1 MKTTFNLSKSTLR
14 TLGRRLSKDNCLESS
29 VYTPLFAA
37 GCFIQKM
44 MKFIALIV
52 PLIMLYSIAQA
63 ETIKLPLQNFTSA
76 HELEM
81 RCLSGG
87 QKISIPIPERWQ
99 VNKAVLSLRYTVSN
113 NMLSDISQMVVKV
126 NDELI
131 TQLKL
136 DSQAPGVVSEIQ
148 IPAERLKTGYNSL
161 TFQVAQHYM
170 RNQCEQP
177 CAPDL
182 WTNISVADSSLQ
194 LDYELKPIPLKLG
207 QATGWIFDPKQFPE
221 ATINMVADTST
232 PEAVTML
239 GIAASGIAR
248 RFDYR
253 KVKFS
258 HSPDIK
264 PGLDNILIGSTAF
277 VGGVL
282 SKYDLK
288 LDASDGGQIKI
299 FYVPKSDGGKDGLH
313 ALIVVT
319 GKQEA
324 ALKIAAETF
333 ANMSLPYPGSD
344 EMHAYEFSMPD
355 ISMYSGRD
363 ELISDKI
370 YEFSTL
376 GMSTYS
382 FQGYNNASDISFRL
396 PSDFL
401 IKQNQHAKLVLN
413 FSYSAGLR
421 QDSALGLWLNDKR
434 VRDIHLDSPSGNYIE
449 GYKIDIPTYLF
460 KPGSNTLSFR
470 PYFNTPRQVC
480 DAANVGGLFVTIF
493 GNSTL
498 NFPPMPHFVQMP
510 KLELFVL
517 NGFPFTR
524 WPDGYE
530 TLVYLPQHDSASI
543 DTALNLIGLI
553 TQKNGFP
560 LFGTQVVF
568 DEPKDWL
575 GEILVVGE
583 VASIPKSIMALAPMQ
598 PDGIASIPYPV
609 QRGWDSE
616 TSIALSKQQGGL
628 GEGTGL
634 LMQFE
639 SGNQTGRSVVLATAQ
654 SGKDLLALGD
664 ALLSPSIQAR
674 LNGDVALI
682 RLDVP
687 EYDVTSLLAGKK
699 YSTGNK
705 GSISA
710 VDAFLYAN
718 TYVFYGLIVLAILA
732 LSMLGYW
739 LIRRYRGRRVQNE
752 QG

>member
-1 MKTTFNLSKSTLR
+1 MKTILDPKTMGL
-14 TLGRRLSKDNCLESS
+14 
-29 VYTPLFAA
+29 
-37 GCFIQKM
+37 
-44 MKFIALIV
+44 IALLLL
-52 PLIMLYSIAQA
+52 PLQAAHA
-63 ETIKLPLQNFTSA
+63 ETIKLPLQEFTAAS
-76 HELEM
+76 ELEM

-87 QKISIPIPERWQ
+87 QKLSIPIPERWQ
-99 VNKAVLSLRYTVSN
+99 VNRAVLSLHYTVSN
-113 NMLSDISQMVVKV
+113 NMLGDLSQMVVKV

-136 DSQAPGVVSEIQ
+136 DRQAPGVVSEIQ
-148 IPAERLKTGYNSL
+148 IPVERLKAGYNTL
-161 TFQVAQHYM
+161 TFQVAQHYQ

-182 WTNISVADSSLQ
+182 WTNISVTDSSLQ

-207 QATGWIFDPKQFPE
+207 QAAGWVFDPKQFP
-221 ATINMVADTST
+221 AAAVNMVADTST
-232 PEAVTML
+232 PATVTMA

-264 PGLDNILIGSTAF
+264 QGMDNVLIGTTAF
-277 VGGVL
+277 VSGVL
-282 SKYDLK
+282 SRYGLR
-288 LDASDGGQIKI
+288 LGPSDGGQIRI
-299 FYVPKSDGGKDGLH
+299 FYVPKTDGGKDGLH

-355 ISMYSGRD
+355 ISKYSGRE
-363 ELISDKI
+363 ELVPDKV
-370 YEFSTL
+370 YNFSTL

-382 FQGYNNASDISFRL
+382 FQGYSNALDISFRL

-401 IKQNQHAKLVLN
+401 IKQNQRAKLALN
-413 FSYSAGLR
+413 ISYGAGLR
-421 QDSALGLWLNDKR
+421 QDSALSIWLNDKQ
-434 VRDIHLDSPSGNYIE
+434 VRDIQLDSPGGSYME
-449 GYKIDIPTYLF
+449 GYKVDLPTYLF
-460 KPGSNTLSFR
+460 KPGTNTISFR
-470 PYFNTPRQVC
+470 PYFNTQRQVC
-480 DAANVGGLFVTIF
+480 DAANTSGLFVTIF

-498 NFPPMPHFVQMP
+498 YFPPMPHFVEMP
-510 KLELFVL
+510 RLELFVL

-568 DEPKDWL
+568 DEPKDWT
-575 GEILVVGE
+575 GEMLVVGAA
-583 VASIPKSIMALAPMQ
+583 ASIPKSIMALAPLQ
-598 PDGIASIPYPV
+598 PDGVAPVPYPV

-616 TSIALSKQQGGL
+616 TSIALSRQQGGL

-639 SGNQTGRSVVLATAQ
+639 SGNKKGRSVVLVTAQ
-654 SGKDLLALGD
+654 TQKDLLALGD
-664 ALLSPSIQAR
+664 ALLSPGVQAR
-674 LNGDVALI
+674 IKGDVALVQ
-682 RLDVP
+682 LDVP
-687 EYDVTSLLAGKK
+687 GYGVTSLEAGRK
-699 YSTGNK
+699 YSTGDK
-705 GSISA
+705 GGISA
-710 VDAFLYAN
+710 LDAFLYAN

-732 LSMLGYW
+732 LSLLGYW
-739 LIRRYRGRRVQNE
+739 GLRRYRRKRVPEDQA
-752 QG
+752 